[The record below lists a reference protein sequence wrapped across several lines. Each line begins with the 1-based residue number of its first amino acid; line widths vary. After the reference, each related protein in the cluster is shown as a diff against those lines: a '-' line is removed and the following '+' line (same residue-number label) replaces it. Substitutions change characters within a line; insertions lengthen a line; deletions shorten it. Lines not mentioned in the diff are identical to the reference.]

1 MSGLIRAGS
10 FWVVVAVL
18 LGLAAGS
25 FAFDAVPAR
34 PSIGIVR
41 VNADLYPF
49 TVPDIV
55 RMLEY
60 AEDTASM
67 KAIVM
72 EVDCPGGDSVST
84 EELYFRLASLRDKKP
99 VVAYINTIGASG
111 GYYISVATNFIYAKP
126 SSNVGSVGAYTSMP
140 DREEVEED
148 IIWTGPYK
156 ATGSSRREAMN
167 RLETLKEVFVQT
179 VVSERGQRLKIS
191 KEEVSKAGVYSG
203 LEALKY
209 GLIDDIGSGA
219 DAFTKAADL
228 AGVKNYKVVDIAQE
242 LGIRLRP
249 WWYAY
254 TGLMST
260 DNLSLN
266 KSSAPVFYYLYRSP
280 EAQE

>member
-41 VNADLYPF
+41 VNSELYPY
-49 TVPDIV
+49 TVPDII
-55 RMLEY
+55 RILEY
-60 AEDTASM
+60 AEDTASI

-72 EVDCPGGDSVST
+72 EVDCPGGDSAST
-84 EELYFRLASLRDKKP
+84 EELYFWLASLREKKP

-111 GYYISVATNFIYAKP
+111 GYYISMAANFIYAKP
-126 SSNVGSVGAYTSMP
+126 SSTVGSVGAYTSMP
-140 DREEVEED
+140 SREEVEED
-148 IIWTGPYK
+148 VIWTGPYK
-156 ATGSSRREAMN
+156 TTGSSRREAMN

-219 DAFTKAADL
+219 KAFTKAADL